1 MNKTML
7 KIKKYTELYYPLIL
21 SLVVVLI
28 TYFWLSKNIVFKGI
42 VNKIL
47 LDSTLSLIISTEAT
61 LFGFLLAVLALI
73 LQMNNKLIQAIKEAA
88 RFNDLIS
95 FSKKAVYASFTVVVI
110 TIIIL
115 LIKDILIIKMIKDF
129 VFYLWGFSIIYSILS
144 AFRFVKIFFML
155 ANSN

>member
-7 KIKKYTELYYPLIL
+7 RINKYTELLYPLIL

-28 TYFWLSKNIVFKGI
+28 CYFWLKNNILFNGIASKMLTENI
-42 VNKIL
+42 
-47 LDSTLSLIISTEAT
+47 LSLIISIEAT

-73 LQMNNKLIQAIKEAA
+73 LQMNNKLIEAIKNLS

-95 FSKKAVYASFTVVVI
+95 FCKRAVYASFTVVVL

-115 LIKDILIIKMIKDF
+115 LVKDILILKIVKTIF
-129 VFYLWGFSIIYSILS
+129 YYLWGFSFIYSFLS